1 MLASPRSSEKMAQ
14 DDLKN
19 DGKRMNKATMR
30 LFSRE
35 SDLLCNFKLNDF
47 TVVADFNIVRIIGQ
61 KPEASLSK
69 GATKEVESSALT
81 FQ

>member
-1 MLASPRSSEKMAQ
+1 
-14 DDLKN
+14 
-19 DGKRMNKATMR
+19 MR

-61 KPEASLSK
+61 KPEAYLSK
-69 GATKEVESSALT
+69 GATREVESSALT